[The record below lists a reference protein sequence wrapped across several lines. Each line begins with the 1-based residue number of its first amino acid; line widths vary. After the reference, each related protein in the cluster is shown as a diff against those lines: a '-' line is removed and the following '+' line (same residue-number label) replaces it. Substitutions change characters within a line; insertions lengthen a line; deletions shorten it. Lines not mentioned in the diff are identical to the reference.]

1 MEYSEKDIICD
12 LEEDNKLLLSKI
24 EIYKE
29 EIAVLREKLEYAQK
43 IYILYESI
51 MESSS
56 KENKQ
61 LTEKVKRLE
70 RELKFRKKVNNE

>member
-29 EIAVLREKLEYAQK
+29 EIAELREKLEYAQK

-56 KENKQ
+56 RENKQ

-70 RELKFRKKVNNE
+70 KELKFRKKN

>member
-1 MEYSEKDIICD
+1 MEYSEKEIICD